1 MQLLSII
8 SIIISVISVFI
19 TGLIYMNA
27 KESVKNTKAALN
39 YTKETLKQSQDKYLY
54 ELRLNAL
61 KATKEVEMIWQ
72 SAISDVYHEKERIR
86 KFEGELNLTIKK
98 MFDDYELGL
107 LKPSLENIS
116 KMRNK
121 LSEEFDSTTEGEAKL
136 AIREMEIVKIS
147 LRQTQEESVRKFEL
161 LYNKLKENQ
170 R

>member
-1 MQLLSII
+1 MDAISII
-8 SIIISVISVFI
+8 PIIISVMSICI
-19 TGLIYMNA
+19 TLLMYINT
-27 KESVKNTKAALN
+27 KEAVKNTKR
-39 YTKETLKQSQDKYLY
+39 TLEQSQDKYLY

-72 SAISDVYHEKERIR
+72 SAISDVYHEKERIK

-116 KMRNK
+116 DMRNR
-121 LSEEFDSTTEGEAKL
+121 LEENFDNIAEDEAKL
-136 AIREMEIVKIS
+136 VIRKMEIVKIS

-161 LYNKLKENQ
+161 LFNKLKENQ